1 MSVTRLR
8 APSGDGSVL
17 CVPDWDTWPELV
29 AKNRRLQDSWQIDI
43 LGRPLSDL
51 RRQARKELL
60 SVAEHYTFQYR
71 PIHAIRAKL
80 TLDSEQPFVLGGH
93 QPELFHPGVWLKNF
107 ALAELAKEV
116 SGVAIN
122 LAIDADAFK
131 TNELPVPVRNGD
143 VIQRQLVPFD
153 LPTAPTVHEERTV
166 VDSSLFNSF
175 GERVCEL
182 LHPNVTNPWLREIW
196 PRIIKR
202 ANVTGHIGTAFAQV
216 RHQIE
221 GELGSQTLEV
231 PQSEFCKL
239 PVFYHFVAHLIAER
253 HRFREVYNRA
263 ILDYRQQHHLRSAS
277 HPAPELRQDGIWT
290 ELPFWSS
297 MPGYINRP
305 ITTSIGKVA
314 ESPEAIDREGSSRLL
329 FGKEGFWNSLPDPTK
344 NLESC
349 AIALGGFEETGLK
362 LRTKA
367 LATTLF
373 ARVFLGDLFVHG
385 LGGGMYDQVTDQIIR
400 DFYGIEPP
408 RYVIATG
415 TLRLPIPRS
424 GITAHD
430 VEQHTMRLWAMI
442 HHPETFLDYPSVS
455 PEVRE
460 LINQK
465 RHWISITPTKE
476 SSAERCRAIRA
487 INVKLGESLAINRQQ
502 WIVEHQQLESQLEVD
517 QVLGSREYPWPWYPR
532 ETLEKFLLAFRSQ
545 RP

>member
-1 MSVTRLR
+1 VERHVVRRMSVTRLR

-29 AKNRRLQDSWQIDI
+29 AANRRLQDSWKVDI
-43 LGRPLSDL
+43 LGRSLGDL
-51 RRQARKELL
+51 RRQARRDLL
-60 SVAEHYTFQYR
+60 TAAIQYTTQYR
-71 PIHAIRAKL
+71 DAPSLEIEQAIERPI
-80 TLDSEQPFVLGGH
+80 VLGGH

-107 ALAELAKEV
+107 ALDELAQRV
-116 SGVAIN
+116 HGVAVN
-122 LAIDADAFK
+122 LVIDADGFK
-131 TNELPVPVRNGD
+131 TNELPVPVRNGNHAS
-143 VIQRQLVPFD
+143 RQMVPFD
-153 LPTAPTVHEERTV
+153 RAASPLVHEERGIVDPTV
-166 VDSSLFNSF
+166 FASF
-175 GERVCEL
+175 GQRVAAEL
-182 LHPNVTNPWLREIW
+182 KPLVSNPWIREAWPNVVE
-196 PRIIKR
+196 R
-202 ANVTGHIGTAFAQV
+202 AQATGLIGTAFAQV

-221 GELGSQTLEV
+221 GTLGLTTLEL
-231 PQSEFCKL
+231 PQSLLCTQA
-239 PVFYHFVAHLIAER
+239 VFHRFVAHLIAER
-253 HRFREVYNRA
+253 HRFRDVYNQA
-263 ILDYRQQHHLRSAS
+263 IRDYRQAHHLRSAS
-277 HPAPELRQDGIWT
+277 HPAPELRQTGDSL
-290 ELPFWSS
+290 ELPFWCW
-297 MPGYINRP
+297 NRESGGRP
-305 ITTSIGKVA
+305 VTFSLA
-314 ESPEAIDREGSSRLL
+314 EHDHT
-329 FGKEGFWNSLPDPTK
+329 PDLTQV
-344 NLESC
+344 
-349 AIALGGFEETGLK
+349 K

-430 VEQHTMRLWAMI
+430 IEQHTMRRWAMF
-442 HHPETFLDYPSVS
+442 HHPETFLDHPSVS

-465 RHWISITPTKE
+465 RHWISITPTKA

-502 WIVEHQQLESQLEVD
+502 WIVEHQQLESQLEAD